1 MAISHADHDHPNTPA
16 ARAACR
22 KAMGAT
28 GAPVGAVRKLAEQAG
43 IVKPAKMTVVP
54 RKRGD
59 GGVVKGMKDAGP
71 ERFLRVPSDI
81 PVDCPAPLHFAITRA
96 WENGWD
102 VIEGYKLNDMENR
115 ILIAGTIAQVSV
127 VWNAAGFSA
136 IFIRRLDSSVTHRA
150 DSAQAA
156 MGLAAGDDDWSWKN

>member
-1 MAISHADHDHPNTPA
+1 MPISHADHDHPNTPA

-22 KAMGAT
+22 KAMGSIIKGT
-28 GAPVGAVRKLAEQAG
+28 THETVENVEGDRKP
-43 IVKPAKMTVVP
+43 IKMTMVP

-59 GGVVKGMKDAGP
+59 GGVVKGMKAAGP
-71 ERFLRVPSDI
+71 ERFLRTSADI
-81 PVDCPAPLHFAITRA
+81 PVDCPQPLHYAITRA
-96 WENGWD
+96 WANGWD
-102 VIEGYKLNDMENR
+102 VVEGYKLNDMENR
-115 ILIAGTIAQVSV
+115 ILIAGTIAQVSI

-156 MGLAAGDDDWSWKN
+156 MGLASGDDDWPWKN